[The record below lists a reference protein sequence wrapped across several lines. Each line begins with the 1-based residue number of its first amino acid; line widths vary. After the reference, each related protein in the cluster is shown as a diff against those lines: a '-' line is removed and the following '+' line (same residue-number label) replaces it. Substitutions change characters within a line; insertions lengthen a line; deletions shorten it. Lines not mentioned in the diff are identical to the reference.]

1 MRWLYLLRATQSGDT
16 LVLILAYVL
25 SNPYVPLPMD
35 TTLAYLAFA
44 ELVAENV
51 ALYGYAI
58 IQTLRRL

>member
-1 MRWLYLLRATQSGDT
+1 M
-16 LVLILAYVL
+16 LILAYVL

>member
-25 SNPYVPLPMD
+25 SNPNVPLPMD